1 MKTGL
6 QLNLTQNLA
15 MTPQLQQAIRFLQL
29 SSLDL
34 LQEIQQSLY
43 SNPLLELEE
52 ETEDLDAF
60 EKQPTDEPI
69 DRSIEDLTIS
79 NWEEKIPEE
88 LPLDTTWDDVYE
100 PTSHK
105 AAENSGFRGDE
116 EIDLTTDSLKD
127 HLTWQLHLASLSKME
142 FLIGEHIIDSIDE
155 NGMLSVAA
163 EDIQILLGGT
173 TRLEDVHGVL
183 YQVQQFDPPG
193 VGARTLSESL
203 LIQIDQ
209 LSENTEYLNEARLL
223 VSDYID
229 LLGENNYQRLQ
240 KITGYTAV
248 VINAAIFLIK
258 TLSPHPGDKWN
269 SEPIRYITPDAIV
282 HKSNGFWHV
291 LLNEDI
297 TPKLKINEQYA
308 SLVRR
313 GDSSQENDFIKSH
326 LQEAKWL
333 IRSIEN
339 RNETLLRVASC
350 IIKQQQEFFEQGP
363 IGMKP
368 MILADIAEELELHES
383 TISRV
388 TTQKYIDTPLGI
400 YELKYFFSSHVKT
413 SHGEEFSSTA
423 IRAILKKIVSTED
436 SVRPLSDNKLTFL
449 LNEMGIQ
456 IARRTVAKYRESAG
470 IATSSK
476 RKYAQALCDKNKW
489 RPICN

>member
-6 QLNLTQNLA
+6 QLNFTQNLT

-52 ETEDLDAF
+52 DIEDIGAL
-60 EKQPTDEPI
+60 EEQLTDESI
-69 DRSIEDLTIS
+69 GRSAEDLTIS
-79 NWEEKIPEE
+79 DWEEKIPEE
-88 LPLDTTWDDVYE
+88 LPLDTKWDDVYE
-100 PTSHK
+100 PTSNK
-105 AAENSGFRGDE
+105 AAENSDFRRDE
-116 EIDLTTDSLKD
+116 EIDRTTGSLKD
-127 HLTWQLHLASLSKME
+127 HLIWQLHLAPLSKME
-142 FLIGEHIIDSIDE
+142 FLIGEYIIDSIDE
-155 NGMLSVAA
+155 NGMLAVAA

-173 TRLEDVHGVL
+173 TKIEDVYAVL
-183 YQVQQFDPPG
+183 YQIQQFDPPG
-193 VGARTLSESL
+193 VGASTLSESL
-203 LIQIDQ
+203 LIQLNQ

-229 LLGENNYQRLQ
+229 LLGKNNYQRIQ
-240 KITGYTAV
+240 KITGYTAA

-269 SEPIRYITPDAIV
+269 NELIGYITPDAHIY
-282 HKSNGFWHV
+282 KSNGFWHV

-313 GDSSQENDFIKSH
+313 GDSSQENNFIKSH

-350 IIKQQQEFFEQGP
+350 IIKKQQEFFEQGP

-400 YELKYFFSSHVKT
+400 FELKYFFSSHVKT

-423 IRAILKKIVSTED
+423 IRAILKKVVSTED
-436 SVRPLSDNKLTFL
+436 PTCPLSDNKLTFL
-449 LNEMGIQ
+449 LNGMGIQ
-456 IARRTVAKYRESAG
+456 VARRTVAKYRESAG
-470 IATSSK
+470 IATSNK
-476 RKYAQALCDKNKW
+476 RKYTQALCDKK
-489 RPICN
+489 

>member
-43 SNPLLELEE
+43 NNPLLELEE
-52 ETEDLDAF
+52 ETENLDIL
-60 EKQPTDEPI
+60 EQKSTNESI
-69 DRSIEDLTIS
+69 DVSTEDLTIS
-79 NWEEKIPEE
+79 DWEEKIPEE
-88 LPLDTTWDDVYE
+88 LPLDIKWDDIYE
-100 PTSHK
+100 PTNYK
-105 AAENSGFRGDE
+105 TAENTDFSGDE
-116 EIDLTTDSLKD
+116 ELDRTTDSLKN
-127 HLTWQLHLASLSKME
+127 HLIWQLHLAPFSKIE

-155 NGMLSVAA
+155 NGMLAVAA
-163 EDIQILLGGT
+163 EDIQVLLGGT
-173 TRLEDVHGVL
+173 TKLEDVHAVL
-183 YQVQQFDPPG
+183 YQIQQFDPPG

-203 LIQIDQ
+203 LIQLNQ

-223 VSDYID
+223 VSDYIN
-229 LLGENNYQRLQ
+229 LLGENSHQRLQ
-240 KITGYTAV
+240 KITGYTAA
-248 VINAAIFLIK
+248 VINAAVFLIR
-258 TLSPHPGDKWN
+258 TLSPHPGDRWN
-269 SEPIRYITPDAIV
+269 NEPIGYIVPDARV

-326 LQEAKWL
+326 LQEARWL

-400 YELKYFFSSHVKT
+400 FELKYFFSSHVKT

-423 IRAILKKIVSTED
+423 IRAILKRIVSTED
-436 SVRPLSDNKLTFL
+436 PVCPLSDSKLTFL
-449 LNEMGIQ
+449 LTGMGIQ
-456 IARRTVAKYRESAG
+456 IARRTVSKYRESAG
-470 IATSSK
+470 IATSNK
-476 RKYAQALCDKNKW
+476 RKCIQALCDKK
-489 RPICN
+489 